1 MSFTNINS
9 RQIKDLSGKNKIV
22 KFWGENT
29 GGYLYELIIEKT
41 Q

>member
-1 MSFTNINS
+1 MPFTNTNS
-9 RQIKDLSGKNKIV
+9 RQIKDLSVKNKIV
-22 KFWGENT
+22 KFGRENT